1 MSEPPPAVTADQ
13 PTVTVVGE
21 GLASAAPDTAVLQL
35 GVETRGRDPGEALEA
50 CSCALEEVIVA
61 VRAAGVEPPR
71 LASGQLSVHPTGRQA
86 RRVSSV
92 PPAIAR
98 PPG

>member
-1 MSEPPPAVTADQ
+1 MSEPPAAVTADQ

-35 GVETRGRDPGEALEA
+35 GVETRGAIPGEALEA

-71 LASGQLSVHPTGRQA
+71 LASGQLSVHPDWEKW
-86 RRVSSV
+86 RVSSV